1 MYSSIASLHIALDSR
16 LLLLN
21 SNRKVSIHPQQYD
34 MAIND
39 AIHTL
44 LKQRFSPELN
54 SKKQGFEES
63 IKRYTDL
70 SSLKR
75 IIKTFVL
82 VEGDT
87 QFFYIPSNC
96 YLPISCNATSKYRR
110 AGIETA
116 ATTKTIYQ
124 SIITVKD
131 PIPTSIS
138 IQLASGTIETLDISK
153 ITNSSKSMFYTL
165 NYLKEHL
172 EEVYGL
178 DCYIENFNNIYKAN
192 SLIVITDLV
201 SKQFNT
207 VNSTLTVVNSSFTK
221 PFIDVVDTELLK
233 HIDLDKHI
241 DLVSTED
248 FEKSKNDYYSYKN
261 IHLNP
266 YYKIVNSRGIIK
278 TNSQFKIKEVTLE
291 YIKQPRLV
299 NSILNRMTDVTITD
313 EILDIATT
321 NLSGILENPTYQI
334 NKQQE
339 QFNN

>member
-1 MYSSIASLHIALDSR
+1 MYSSIASLHIALDNR

-21 SNRKVSIHPQQYD
+21 SNRKLSIHPQQYD

-39 AIHTL
+39 AIHTV
-44 LKQRFSPELN
+44 LKQRFSQELN

-63 IKRYTDL
+63 IKRYIDL

-75 IIKTFVL
+75 IVTTYVL

-96 YLPISCNATSKYRR
+96 YLPVSCNITAKYRR
-110 AGIETA
+110 AGIETV
-116 ATTKTIYQ
+116 ATTKTVYQ

-138 IQLASGTIETLDISK
+138 IKLIGGTVETLDISK

-165 NYLKEHL
+165 NYLKEYL
-172 EEVYGL
+172 EEVYEL
-178 DCYIENFNNIYKAN
+178 DCYIENFNNIYKPN
-192 SLIVITDLV
+192 SLIIIGDST
-201 SKQFNT
+201 SKQFDATNA
-207 VNSTLTVVNSSFTK
+207 TLTVVNSSFTK
-221 PFIDVVDTELLK
+221 SFINVIDTELLK
-233 HIDLDKHI
+233 HIDLNKQV
-241 DLVSTED
+241 DLVSTKD
-248 FEKSKNDYYSYKN
+248 FEKNKNDYYSFKN

-278 TNSQFKIKEVTLE
+278 TNNQFKVKEVTLE
-291 YIKQPRLV
+291 YIKKPRLV

>member
-1 MYSSIASLHIALDSR
+1 MYTSIASLHIALDSR

-21 SNRKVSIHPQQYD
+21 SNRKLSIHPQQYD

-54 SKKQGFEES
+54 SKKQGLEES

-70 SSLKR
+70 TSLKR
-75 IIKTFVL
+75 SINTFV
-82 VEGDT
+82 VTEGDN
-87 QFFYIPSNC
+87 QFFYIPSDC
-96 YLPISCNATSKYRR
+96 YLPISCNILAKYRR
-110 AGIETA
+110 AGIETVP
-116 ATTKTIYQ
+116 TTKTFYQ
-124 SIITVKD
+124 SIITVKN
-131 PIPTSIS
+131 PIPTSID
-138 IQLASGTIETLDISK
+138 IQLANGVNKTLDISK

-165 NYLKEHL
+165 NYLKEYL
-172 EEVYGL
+172 EEELYL
-178 DCYIENFNNIYKAN
+178 NCYIENFNNIYKAN
-192 SLIVITDLV
+192 SLIIVTDV
-201 SKQFNT
+201 QSNQFNI
-207 VNSTLTVVNSSFTK
+207 VNSTLDVVNSSFTK
-221 PFIDVVDTELLK
+221 PYLDVIDTQLLK
-233 HIDLDKHI
+233 HIDLDKHV

-248 FEKSKNDYYSYKN
+248 FEKIKNDYYSFKN

-266 YYKIVNSRGIIK
+266 FYKIVNNKAIIK

-291 YIKQPRLV
+291 YIKKPRLV